1 MKYTKTEL
9 ARMLKAD
16 LVDLVLTL
24 QDENRE
30 LTLHA
35 AEAKPTLKQ
44 RAATSFEA
52 AKAMVSNASKACSFE
67 ERLALAKR
75 KARET
80 GTTLRLF

>member
-1 MKYTKTEL
+1 MKYTEKEL
-9 ARMLKAD
+9 TRMLKAD
-16 LVDLVLTL
+16 LVDLVLSL

-35 AEAKPTLKQ
+35 ADAKPTLKQ

-52 AKAMVSNASKACSFE
+52 AKAMVSNASKAMSFE
-67 ERLALAKR
+67 ERLAIAQR

-80 GTTLRLF
+80 GSTLRLF